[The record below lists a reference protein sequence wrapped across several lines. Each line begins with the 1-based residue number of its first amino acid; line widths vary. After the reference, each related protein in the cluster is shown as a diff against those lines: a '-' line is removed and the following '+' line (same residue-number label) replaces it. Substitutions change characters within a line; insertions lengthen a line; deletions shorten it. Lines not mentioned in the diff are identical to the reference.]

1 LESGGIMSTDNCTIE
16 FTLRR
21 ADTDHATLVTRLIE
35 EFCQLD
41 HHEFDPTRVQQAL
54 GPLLA
59 SDKFGVVN
67 LIEQPTDTA
76 PPANPCVDNAL
87 GYSIVTWGYSIE
99 SGGREGLIDEFYLRR
114 QGTGLGSRVFPE
126 LLRAL
131 ATYQL
136 KVIFLETERPNA
148 AARRFYQR
156 QGFVEDDSI
165 WMSKM
170 VITGN

>member
-1 LESGGIMSTDNCTIE
+1 MSTDHCTIE

-21 ADTDHATLVTRLIE
+21 ADTDDGTLVTRLIE

-41 HHEFDPTRVQQAL
+41 HHEFDPDRVELAL
-54 GPLLA
+54 RPLLV
-59 SDKFGVVN
+59 SDEFGVVY
-67 LIEQPTDTA
+67 LIEQPTGTA
-76 PPANPCVDNAL
+76 SPANPCVDNAL

-114 QGTGLGSRVFPE
+114 PGTGLGSRVFPE

-131 ATYQL
+131 APYQL
-136 KVIFLETERPNA
+136 KVIFLETERPNT

-165 WMSKM
+165 WMSTT
-170 VITGN
+170 VIAGN

>member
-1 LESGGIMSTDNCTIE
+1 MSTDLCNID
-16 FTLRR
+16 FSLRR
-21 ADTDHATLVTRLIE
+21 AGTDDNTLLLELIE
-35 EFCQLD
+35 EFCRLD

-54 GPLLA
+54 RPLLVT
-59 SDKFGVVN
+59 DECGVVY
-67 LIEQPTDTA
+67 LIEQSNNTA
-76 PPANPCVDNAL
+76 LQTNQRMDNVM

-114 QGTGLGSRVFPE
+114 RGAGLGSQVFPE

-131 ATYQL
+131 APYQL
-136 KVIFLETERPNA
+136 KVIFLETERANG

-170 VITGN
+170 VMSGN

>member
-1 LESGGIMSTDNCTIE
+1 MSTNHYTLE

-21 ADTDHATLVTRLIE
+21 ADTDDVTLVTRLIE

-41 HHEFDPTRVQQAL
+41 HHEFDPCRVQQAL

-59 SDKFGVVN
+59 SDEFGVVY

-76 PPANPCVDNAL
+76 SPLNPYMDNAL
-87 GYSIVTWGYSIE
+87 GYVIVTWGYSVE

-126 LLRAL
+126 LLHAL
-131 ATYQL
+131 APYQL
-136 KVIFLETERPNA
+136 KVIFLETERPNM

-156 QGFVEDDSI
+156 QGFVEDNSI
-165 WMSKM
+165 WMSKP
-170 VITGN
+170 VTSGN

>member
-1 LESGGIMSTDNCTIE
+1 MSTDHCTIE

-21 ADTDHATLVTRLIE
+21 AATDDVTLVTRLIE

-41 HHEFDPTRVQQAL
+41 RHAFDPTRVQQAL
-54 GPLLA
+54 GPLRT
-59 SDKFGVVN
+59 SDEFGGVY

-76 PPANPCVDNAL
+76 SPANPCVDNAL

-126 LLRAL
+126 LLHAL
-131 ATYQL
+131 APYQL
-136 KVIFLETERPNA
+136 KVIFLETERPNT

-165 WMSKM
+165 WMSTT
-170 VITGN
+170 VIAGN

>member
-1 LESGGIMSTDNCTIE
+1 MSTDHCTIE

-21 ADTDHATLVTRLIE
+21 ADTDDATLVTRLIE

-41 HHEFDPTRVQQAL
+41 HHEFDPDRVELAL
-54 GPLLA
+54 RPLLV
-59 SDKFGVVN
+59 SDEFGVVY
-67 LIEQPTDTA
+67 LIEQATDTA
-76 PPANPCVDNAL
+76 SPHNQRLDNAI

-126 LLRAL
+126 LRRAL
-131 ATYQL
+131 APYQL
-136 KVIFLETERPNA
+136 KVIFLETERPNT

-170 VITGN
+170 YRSGN

>member
-1 LESGGIMSTDNCTIE
+1 MSTDDYTIQ

-21 ADTDHATLVTRLIE
+21 TDTDDVTLVTRLIE

-54 GPLLA
+54 RPLLVT
-59 SDKFGVVN
+59 DECGVVY
-67 LIEQPTDTA
+67 LIEQSNNTA
-76 PPANPCVDNAL
+76 LQTNQRMDNAL